1 MAGYRVR
8 IKPAAA
14 KELDAIPKKD
24 RRRLTLRIAD
34 LAGNPRPDGCRK
46 LSGGDDYRI
55 RQGDY
60 RVIYSIHE
68 AEKIVRILKI
78 AHRKD
83 VYRFHD

>member
-1 MAGYRVR
+1 MAGYEVR
-8 IKPAAA
+8 IKPSAA

-24 RRRLTLRIAD
+24 RQRLVPRISD
-34 LAGNPRPDGCRK
+34 LASNPRPDGCQK

-60 RVIYSIHE
+60 RAIYSIDDR
-68 AEKIVRILKI
+68 EKIVRILKI

-83 VYRFHD
+83 VYRRLS